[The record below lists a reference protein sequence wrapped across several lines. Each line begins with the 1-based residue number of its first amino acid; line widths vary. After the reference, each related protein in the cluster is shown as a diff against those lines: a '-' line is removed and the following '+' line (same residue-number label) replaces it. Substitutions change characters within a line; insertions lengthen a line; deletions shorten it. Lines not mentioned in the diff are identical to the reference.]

1 MSTAHVSGTALPS
14 RARSPLAYVA
24 LGAGLLGAAPVM
36 AWLDAPALAAA
47 IVLSWAHLR
56 RIARILLAAGGAGA
70 VVTLA
75 VSPDLLFR
83 AATSMTALAA
93 LVMSVLLLAEL
104 LTGSPDLGRISRR
117 LFAGRPLPRYASISF
132 GTGFLGVPLNFGSV
146 GVVGGMVQSELE
158 HGGDGPAPRNAARA
172 VLRGFGSSSF
182 CSPLSVA
189 VAITL
194 TFLPG
199 LAATKLFAVM
209 VPLAAGYL
217 GLGMLF
223 RERERP
229 AGAPHPP
236 ERHGPA
242 GPLLRLGSTVG
253 AICIAVLTLHNGVGL
268 GYAHAV
274 ALTCTAA
281 VMIGSTLP
289 ALRGGPRPAVPS
301 LAGISNELAIMGGSA
316 FLGVLASG
324 FALGVLGPEFGL
336 PGWAPPLAA
345 LLVPWILFLGGILGL
360 NPIVTGTLVGGVLGP
375 VWPSAAVL
383 GLAVSMLSGW
393 GITVAGTPYS
403 AAALILSRLTGYDN
417 VRLALHWNRGL
428 SVTGLL
434 AGGGLGAGITYLFG

>member
-1 MSTAHVSGTALPS
+1 
-14 RARSPLAYVA
+14 
-24 LGAGLLGAAPVM
+24 M
-36 AWLDAPALAAA
+36 AWLGAPALAAA
-47 IVLSWAHLR
+47 ILLSWGDLR
-56 RIARILLAAGGAGA
+56 RIARVLLVAGGTGAAG
-70 VVTLA
+70 TLA
-75 VSPDLLFR
+75 VAPDLLFR

-93 LVMSVLLLAEL
+93 LVMSVLLLANL
-104 LTGSPDLGRISRR
+104 LTDSPDLDRISRR

-146 GVVGGMVQSELE
+146 GVLGGMVQNELE
-158 HGGDGPAPRNAARA
+158 HGGDGASPRNAARA

-182 CSPLSVA
+182 WSPLSVA

-199 LAATKLFAVM
+199 LAATELFAVM
-209 VPLAAGYL
+209 APLAAGYL

-223 RERERP
+223 REREGP
-229 AGAPHPP
+229 AGPRHSH
-236 ERHGPA
+236 ERRGPA
-242 GPLLRLGSTVG
+242 GPLLRLGSAVG
-253 AICIAVLTLHNGVGL
+253 AICVAVLTLHNGVGL

-281 VMIGSTLP
+281 VVIGRTLP
-289 ALRGGPRPAVPS
+289 ALRAGQRPTVPP
-301 LAGISNELAIMGGSA
+301 LGGISNELAIMGGSA

-324 FALGVLGPEFGL
+324 VALGVLGPEFGL
-336 PGWAPPLAA
+336 PGWAPPLVA
-345 LLVPWILFLGGILGL
+345 LLVPWTLFLGGILGI

-375 VWPSAAVL
+375 VWPPAAVL
-383 GLAVSMLSGW
+383 GLAVGMLTGW

-417 VRLALHWNRGL
+417 VRLALHWNRAL

-434 AGGGLGAGITYLFG
+434 AGGGLGAGMTYLFG